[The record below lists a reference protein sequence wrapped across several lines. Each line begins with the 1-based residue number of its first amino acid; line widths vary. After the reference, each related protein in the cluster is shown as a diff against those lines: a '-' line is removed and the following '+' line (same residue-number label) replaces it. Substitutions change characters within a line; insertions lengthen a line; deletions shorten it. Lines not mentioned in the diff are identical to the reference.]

1 MLNFTIILKK
11 FLGSNI
17 KFEKF
22 YSFFT
27 IHKCKIAFAVELG
40 EHGRASSGK
49 YLIFNQNQG
58 HPLITALLHW
68 IHCDQNCLV
77 TLTAFMEKRKKYRKE
92 SQLNDL
98 EQFIWHF
105 IVTSGTWTINM
116 PVYRLSPLLD
126 GHTCPMPQ
134 VQMFE
139 KRRNFL
145 GPPDKM
151 LCCNDSINSDFFLSS
166 VTTLSLVSSF

>member
-1 MLNFTIILKK
+1 MQLNLGNMAGLPAGNIHILSKSRTSFNHCFVTQDPLWPKLPSYTDSVLGKK
-11 FLGSNI
+11 
-17 KFEKF
+17 
-22 YSFFT
+22 
-27 IHKCKIAFAVELG
+27 
-40 EHGRASSGK
+40 
-49 YLIFNQNQG
+49 
-58 HPLITALLHW
+58 
-68 IHCDQNCLV
+68 
-77 TLTAFMEKRKKYRKE
+77 KKNRKE

-116 PVYRLSPLLD
+116 PVYRLSPLLG
-126 GHTCPMPQ
+126 GHTCPTPQ
-134 VQMFE
+134 VQIFE

-166 VTTLSLVSSF
+166 VTTLSLGSSF